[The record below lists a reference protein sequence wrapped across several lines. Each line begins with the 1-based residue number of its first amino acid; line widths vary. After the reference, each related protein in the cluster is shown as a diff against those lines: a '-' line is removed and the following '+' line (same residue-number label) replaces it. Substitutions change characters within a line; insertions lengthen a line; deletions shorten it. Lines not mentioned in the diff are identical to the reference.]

1 MRLGRRY
8 PLVFMAVELQAG
20 FLISAGTVA
29 LLSFYY
35 DGTAAEFLLIG
46 VITLAATGISLLWG
60 FLRMRPLIT
69 PISAW
74 IGGRRDPDSTDRAW
88 AAAVALPLELVRVEM
103 LLPTILVIGPGVVS
117 SVLILELA
125 WTAAIPLMAAG
136 LIAVGYGAILHYL
149 TIEAGM
155 RPVLVDLNRSASVQ
169 RTTRMASLP
178 LRVKLLAALPMI
190 NVISGLVVAALT
202 GDSGQSLGA
211 SVLVAIG
218 VATTISLELTLLL
231 TRSILRPLADLRR
244 ATDAVGR
251 GDFTAVVPVTTGDE
265 IGELASSFNQMVS
278 GLRERERIREAF
290 ATYLDEEVAE
300 YILSD
305 SFSKEGFEREVTI
318 LFCDVR
324 NFAGFAA
331 ESEPQKVVACLNE
344 LFEIVVPLIA
354 AEGGH
359 VDKFEGDG
367 LLAVFGAPRPFPD
380 HAERAV
386 RAALEIDRRVNVE
399 AGAGELRLGIGINTG
414 SVIAGSVGGGGRLNF
429 SVIGDAVNIAARVE
443 AETRR
448 TGDAVLL
455 TEATRAQLGPG
466 FETRS
471 RGDRDLKGIERPVA
485 VHAPAEASSF
495 DEGPL
500 KILRDTIRAVR

>member
-1 MRLGRRY
+1 MG
-8 PLVFMAVELQAG
+8 VELQAG
-20 FLISAGTVA
+20 FVISAGTVG

-35 DGTAAEFLLIG
+35 DGSASEFAMIG
-46 VITLAATGISLLWG
+46 AITLGATAISLLIG
-60 FLRMRPLIT
+60 FLRMRPRVA
-69 PISAW
+69 PIASW
-74 IGGRRDPDSTDRAW
+74 IGGQRDSESTDRAW
-88 AAAVALPLELVRVEM
+88 AAAVALPLELVRVEA
-103 LLPTILVIGPGVVS
+103 LVPTLIVIAPGVASAV
-117 SVLILELA
+117 ILLDLA
-125 WTAAIPLMAAG
+125 WTAAIPLTAAG

-155 RPVLVDLNRSASVQ
+155 RPVLVDLNRSVSAPQ
-169 RTTRMASLP
+169 THRLASLP

-202 GDSGQSLGA
+202 GDSDQSLGA

-244 ATDAVGR
+244 ATDAIAG
-251 GDFTAVVPVTTGDE
+251 GDFSAAVPVTTGDE
-265 IGELASSFNQMVS
+265 IGELAASFNQMVS
-278 GLRERERIREAF
+278 GLRERERIRKAF
-290 ATYLDEEVAE
+290 ATYLDKEVAE

-305 SFSKEGFEREVTI
+305 SFSEEGVEREVSI

-324 NFAGFAA
+324 NFAAFAA
-331 ESEPQKVVACLNE
+331 EADAREVVGRLNE

-367 LLAVFGAPRPFPD
+367 LMAVFGAPRPFAD

-386 RAALEIDRRVNVE
+386 RAALEIDRRINVE
-399 AGAGELRLGIGINTG
+399 AAVDPFRLGLGINTG

-429 SVIGDAVNIAARVE
+429 SVIGDAVNVAARVE

-448 TGDAVLL
+448 TGDAILL
-455 TEATRAQLGPG
+455 TEATRAQLGDD

-471 RGDRDLKGIERPVA
+471 RGERDLKGIERPVA
-485 VHAPAEASSF
+485 LHAPAGASSF

-500 KILRDTIRAVR
+500 KIIRDTIRAVR

>member
-1 MRLGRRY
+1 
-8 PLVFMAVELQAG
+8 MAVELQAG
-20 FLISAGTVA
+20 FVIAAGTVA

-35 DGTAAEFLLIG
+35 DGSASDFALIGAIVLSATAVSLLI
-46 VITLAATGISLLWG
+46 G
-60 FLRMRPLIT
+60 FLRMRPRLA
-69 PISAW
+69 PIASW
-74 IGGRRDPDSTDRAW
+74 IGGRRDLAGTERAW
-88 AAAVALPLELVRVEM
+88 AAAVALPLELVRVEA
-103 LLPTILVIGPGVVS
+103 LVPTLIVIAPGVASAVV
-117 SVLILELA
+117 VLDLA
-125 WTAAIPLMAAG
+125 WTAAIPLTAAG
-136 LIAVGYGAILHYL
+136 LISVGYGAILHYL

-155 RPVLVDLNRSASVQ
+155 RPVLVDLNRSSSAPQTARLV
-169 RTTRMASLP
+169 SLP
-178 LRVKLLAALPMI
+178 LKVKLLAALPMI
-190 NVISGLVVAALT
+190 NIITGLVVAAIT

-211 SVLVAIG
+211 AVLVAIG

-244 ATDAVGR
+244 ATGAVGQ
-251 GDFTAVVPVTTGDE
+251 GDFSAAVPVTTGDE
-265 IGELASSFNQMVS
+265 LGELAASFNQMVA

-305 SFSKEGFEREVTI
+305 GFSEEGVEREVTI

-324 NFAGFAA
+324 NFAVFAA
-331 ESEPQKVVACLNE
+331 EADAREVVACLNE

-367 LLAVFGAPRPFPD
+367 LMAVFGAPRPFRD

-386 RAALEIDRRVNVE
+386 RAALEIDRRINVE
-399 AGAGELRLGIGINTG
+399 AEVDPFRLGVGINTG
-414 SVIAGSVGGGGRLNF
+414 NVIAGSVGGGGRLNF
-429 SVIGDAVNIAARVE
+429 SVIGDAVNVAARVE

-448 TGDAVLL
+448 TGDAILL
-455 TEATRAQLGPG
+455 TEATRAQLGKD

-471 RGDRDLKGIERPVA
+471 RGERDLKGIERPVEL
-485 VHAPAEASSF
+485 HAPAGASSF
-495 DEGPL
+495 DEGPFKL
-500 KILRDTIRAVR
+500 IRDTIRAVR

>member
-1 MRLGRRY
+1 
-8 PLVFMAVELQAG
+8 MAVELQAG
-20 FLISAGTVA
+20 FLISAGTVG

-35 DGTAAEFLLIG
+35 DGSASEFALIG
-46 VITLAATGISLLWG
+46 VITLTATAISLLFG
-60 FLRMRPLIT
+60 FLRIRSRVA

-74 IGGRRDPDSTDRAW
+74 IGGLRDSASTERAW
-88 AAAVALPLELVRVEM
+88 AAAVALPLELVRAEM
-103 LLPTILVIGPGVVS
+103 LLPTLIVIAPGVVS
-117 SVLILELA
+117 AVVILDLA
-125 WTAAIPLMAAG
+125 WTAAIPLAAAG
-136 LIAVGYGAILHYL
+136 LISVGYGAILHYL

-155 RPVLVDLNRSASVQ
+155 RPVLVDLNRSASAPQ
-169 RTTRMASLP
+169 TARLASLP

-244 ATDAVGR
+244 ATDAVR
-251 GDFTAVVPVTTGDE
+251 QGDFSAGVPVTTGDE
-265 IGELASSFNQMVS
+265 LGELAASFNQMVS
-278 GLRERERIREAF
+278 GLRERERIRKAF

-305 SFSKEGFEREVTI
+305 SFSEEGVEREVTI

-324 NFAGFAA
+324 NFASFAA
-331 ESEPQKVVACLNE
+331 EADAREVVACLNE
-344 LFEIVVPLIA
+344 LFEIVVPVIA

-367 LLAVFGAPRPFPD
+367 LMAVFGAPRPFAD

-386 RAALEIDRRVNVE
+386 RVALEIDRRINVE
-399 AGAGELRLGIGINTG
+399 AEAGEFRLGVGINTG

-429 SVIGDAVNIAARVE
+429 SVIGDTVNVAARVE

-455 TEATRAQLGPG
+455 TEATRARLGEE
-466 FETRS
+466 FETVS
-471 RGDRDLKGIERPVA
+471 RGDRDLKGIERPVTL
-485 VHAPAEASSF
+485 HAPGGGSRF

-500 KILRDTIRAVR
+500 KLLRDTIRAVR